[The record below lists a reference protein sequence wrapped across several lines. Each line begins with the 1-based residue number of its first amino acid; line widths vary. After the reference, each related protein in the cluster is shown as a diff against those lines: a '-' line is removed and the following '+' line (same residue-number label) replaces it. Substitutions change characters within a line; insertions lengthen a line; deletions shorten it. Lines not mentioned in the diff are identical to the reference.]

1 MKYNN
6 MKKLCSVIII
16 VVAAA
21 GVALYSHFLRR
32 EVERLRAN
40 NEALTESVLIYR
52 TRLGSSAASVGALR
66 LTLGELRTQ
75 HEDALNEIRELRIRL
90 RNVESY
96 ARSVATTTYRDT
108 LILNTIDSTKS
119 ALPTREFRYADAW
132 LNLSGLIWGDTLKV
146 EMQSR
151 DTLHQVIHRIPRRF
165 LGIPFGIKSLR
176 QEISSSNPHTQL
188 IYSEYLTIER
198 RLRRKSK

>member
-1 MKYNN
+1 MR
-6 MKKLCSVIII
+6 KLCSVIII
-16 VVAAA
+16 VAAAA

-75 HEDALNEIRELRIRL
+75 HEDALKEIRELRIRL

-108 LILNTIDSTKS
+108 VILNTIDSANS
-119 ALPTREFRYADAW
+119 APPTREFRYADAW
-132 LNLSGLIWGDTLKV
+132 LNLSGLIWGDTLRV

-176 QEISSSNPHTQL
+176 QEISSSNPHTEL

-198 RLRRKSK
+198 RLRRKPR

>member
-1 MKYNN
+1 MR
-6 MKKLCSVIII
+6 KLCSVIII
-16 VVAAA
+16 VAAAA

-40 NEALTESVLIYR
+40 NEALTESVLLYR

-75 HEDALNEIRELRIRL
+75 HEDALAEIRELRIRL

-96 ARSVATTTYRDT
+96 ARNVTTTTYRDT
-108 LILNTIDSTKS
+108 LILNTIDSTNS

-132 LNLSGLIWGDTLKV
+132 LNLTGLIWGDTLRV

-198 RLRRKSK
+198 RLRRKPR

>member
-1 MKYNN
+1 MKRLYF
-6 MKKLCSVIII
+6 IFI
-16 VVAAA
+16 AAA
-21 GVALYSHFLRR
+21 AVIGIATYTQFLRR
-32 EVERLRAN
+32 EVERLRTN

-66 LTLGELRTQ
+66 LTISELRAQ
-75 HEDALNEIRELRIRL
+75 HEDALAEIRELRIRL
-90 RNVESY
+90 HNVESY
-96 ARSVATTTYRDT
+96 ARSVTTTTYRDT
-108 LILNTIDSTKS
+108 LILNTIDSTNS

-165 LGIPFGIKSLR
+165 LGIPFGIKKLR
-176 QEISSSNPHTQL
+176 QEISSSNPHTEL
-188 IYSEYLTIER
+188 VYSEYLTIER
-198 RLRRKSK
+198 RLSRKPK

>member
-1 MKYNN
+1 MKRLYF
-6 MKKLCSVIII
+6 IFI
-16 VVAAA
+16 AAA
-21 GVALYSHFLRR
+21 AVIGIATYTQFLRR
-32 EVERLRAN
+32 EVERLRTN

-66 LTLGELRTQ
+66 LTISELRAQ
-75 HEDALNEIRELRIRL
+75 HKDALAEIRELRIRL

-96 ARSVATTTYRDT
+96 ARSVTATTYRDT
-108 LILNTIDSTKS
+108 LILNTIDSTNS

-132 LNLSGLIWGDTLKV
+132 LNLTGLLWGDTLKV

-176 QEISSSNPHTQL
+176 QEITSSNPHTEL
-188 IYSEYLTIER
+188 VYSEYLTIER
-198 RLRRKSK
+198 RLGRKPK

>member
-1 MKYNN
+1 M
-6 MKKLCSVIII
+6 
-16 VVAAA
+16 
-21 GVALYSHFLRR
+21 ALYSHLLRR

-40 NEALTESVLIYR
+40 NEALSESVLLYR

-66 LTLGELRTQ
+66 LTISELRAQ
-75 HEDALNEIRELRIRL
+75 HEDALAKIRELRIRL

-96 ARSVATTTYRDT
+96 ARSVTATTYRDT
-108 LILNTIDSTKS
+108 LILNTIDSTNS
-119 ALPTREFRYADAW
+119 AHPTREFRYADAW

-176 QEISSSNPHTQL
+176 QEITSSNPHTEL
-188 IYSEYLTIER
+188 VYSEYLTIER
-198 RLRRKSK
+198 RLGRKQK

>member
-1 MKYNN
+1 
-6 MKKLCSVIII
+6 MKKLCTVIII

-21 GVALYSHFLRR
+21 GVALYSHLLRR

-40 NEALTESVLIYR
+40 NEALSESVLLYR

-66 LTLGELRTQ
+66 LTISELRAQ
-75 HEDALNEIRELRIRL
+75 HEDALAKIRELRIRL

-96 ARSVATTTYRDT
+96 ARSVTATTYRDT
-108 LILNTIDSTKS
+108 LILNTIDSQNS

-176 QEISSSNPHTQL
+176 QEITSSNPHTEL
-188 IYSEYLTIER
+188 VYSEYLTIER
-198 RLRRKSK
+198 RLGRKQK

>member
-1 MKYNN
+1 M
-6 MKKLCSVIII
+6 V
-16 VVAAA
+16 
-21 GVALYSHFLRR
+21 LYSHFLRR

-40 NEALTESVLIYR
+40 NKALTESVLIYR

-66 LTLGELRTQ
+66 LTISELRTQ
-75 HEDALNEIRELRIRL
+75 HEDALAEIRELRIRL

-96 ARSVATTTYRDT
+96 ARSVTTTTYRDT
-108 LILNTIDSTKS
+108 LILNMIDSTSS
-119 ALPTREFRYADAW
+119 ALLTREFRYADAW
-132 LNLSGLIWGDTLKV
+132 LNLTGLIWGDTLRV

-176 QEISSSNPHTQL
+176 QEITTSNPHTQL